1 MLAIV
6 VYTKSS
12 SSSSRKAKK
21 WLNENNICF
30 TERNID
36 KKVLTAEELKEIL
49 TLTES
54 GVEDIISFRSTAFKE
69 LQLDVE
75 SMTFE
80 KAVQLMTETPD
91 LLRLPIIKDRKRLQI
106 GFHAGDIRQFLPKET
121 RRKQLSLL
129 KHFELSMDSF

>member
-12 SSSSRKAKK
+12 SSSSRKEKK

-30 TERNID
+30 AERNID
-36 KKVLTAEELKEIL
+36 KKVLTADELKEIL

-80 KAVQLMTETPD
+80 KAVQLIEQLFRMSYFQH
-91 LLRLPIIKDRKRLQI
+91 PIVIL
-106 GFHAGDIRQFLPKET
+106 
-121 RRKQLSLL
+121 
-129 KHFELSMDSF
+129 